1 MRGARLI
8 FSASA
13 VIAGLIA
20 TELSAQSQANFLV
33 NGGFESGPTNPVRA
47 DGNLLVLPNTGGALA
62 WQHAGPVPGYWTNTG
77 SPLKLNI
84 VQVDGPG
91 GFDYGIAGNQSD
103 ATGIHTRFRRRHYL
117 DMVWDDAV
125 YQVFV
130 APCEGPVEF
139 GAYFSGRQNGWDNYG
154 VSRID
159 LIAGTNPMAATSQ
172 ATLILNSLAGP
183 YQAKTGPWQLLRGQT
198 NVSRGASYV
207 FKIKLGDPMSVD
219 EAFVKPTAG
228 CR

>member
-1 MRGARLI
+1 M
-8 FSASA
+8 SAI
-13 VIAGLIA
+13 IAGLYA
-20 TELSAQSQANFLV
+20 TQLFAQIQPNILV
-33 NGGFESGPTNPVRA
+33 NGGFESGPTNPARA
-47 DGNLLVLPNTGGALA
+47 DGSLLVLPNTGGALA
-62 WQHAGPVPGYWTNTG
+62 WLHAGPIPNYWPNIG

-91 GFDYGIAGNQSD
+91 GFDIGIAGNESD

-139 GAYFSGRQNGWDNYG
+139 GAYFSGRGNGWDNYG
-154 VSRID
+154 ISKVAI
-159 LIAGTNPMAATSQ
+159 IAGTNPMATTSL
-172 ATLILNSLAGP
+172 ATLNLTGATGP
-183 YQAKTGPWQLLRGQT
+183 YQSKTGPWRLLRGT
-198 NVSRGASYV
+198 ANVSRGASYV
-207 FKIKLGDPMSVD
+207 FKIKLGDSMSVD
-219 EAFVKPTAG
+219 EAFVTPTAS